1 MVKDA
6 NGWIK
11 FIIAVAMAALA
22 FAATWGATR
31 SQVAENTLHIH
42 RNTKNIETLDDE
54 VNGQHTDLAVLKV
67 ELSAANAKLDKL
79 LERD

>member
-1 MVKDA
+1 MAKET

-11 FIIAVAMAALA
+11 FIIGIVMAALA

-31 SQVAENTLHIH
+31 SRVAENTLHIH

-54 VNGQHTDLAVLKV
+54 VNGQHTDLAVLEV
-67 ELSAANAKLDKL
+67 ELKAANAKLDKL